1 MAPALDEDEDKD
13 KDIDYSSAVVPT
25 FEHCCHHHVADEL
38 SLFLYSRFNFSSL
51 KLCDFSWQTKHSP
64 CLFIE
69 NGKVLLCILLPQGTE
84 HNVVKVKVALPE
96 GLVHILSNNLH
107 FEQ

>member
-1 MAPALDEDEDKD
+1 M
-13 KDIDYSSAVVPT
+13 
-25 FEHCCHHHVADEL
+25 
-38 SLFLYSRFNFSSL
+38 
-51 KLCDFSWQTKHSP
+51 
-64 CLFIE
+64 E

-96 GLVHILSNNLH
+96 ELVHILSNNLH